1 MAVLG
6 HADMNFFQMAV
17 LGHAAMTF
25 FSENKKKIFFSYIR
39 FYNGSSRPPY
49 SRPES
54 NSSVKKSMTAATV
67 DRTGSVYSP
76 LQKDI
81 HFCKYTLYCF
91 RVPSRH
97 DLSMIS

>member
-17 LGHAAMTF
+17 LDHAAMTF
-25 FSENKKKIFFSYIR
+25 FSENKKKFFSYLL
-39 FYNGSSRPPY
+39 FYNGSFRPPY

-54 NSSVKKSMTAATV
+54 NSSVRKSITAATV
-67 DRTGSVYSP
+67 DCTGSVCSP

-91 RVPSRH
+91 WVPSRH